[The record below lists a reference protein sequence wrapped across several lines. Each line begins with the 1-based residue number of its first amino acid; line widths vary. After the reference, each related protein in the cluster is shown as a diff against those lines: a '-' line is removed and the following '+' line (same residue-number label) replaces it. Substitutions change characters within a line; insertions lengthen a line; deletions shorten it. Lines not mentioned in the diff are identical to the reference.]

1 MSDQLRRILFIG
13 PGDRLPKPLE
23 NSLTREI
30 SDLAVHTLQDWSFLN
45 DAGEAIIASPT
56 LILVDE
62 AYGAAKPAKLELLQ
76 DVYPNASLCLTFNG
90 DHKSRRY
97 IRECLKSGNIKNVLP
112 MNLRL
117 DLWLFAVQILLH
129 GGTYMPPDLFELLE
143 IDRNLQQEK
152 ERKSVRLTSRDG
164 DNAFGMLT
172 SREREVL
179 GLIAQGLQ
187 NKNIAA
193 KLNLSEHTIK
203 LHIHHIIKKMGV
215 TNRTEAAA
223 VYIQRHEPGEELRL

>member
-1 MSDQLRRILFIG
+1 MSDHLRRILFIG
-13 PGDRLPKPLE
+13 PADRLPKPLE
-23 NSLTREI
+23 NSLLREI
-30 SDLAVHTLQDWSFLN
+30 SDLAVDTLQDWSFLT
-45 DAGEAIIASPT
+45 DTGETIITSPT

-62 AYGAAKPAKLELLQ
+62 AYGAAKPQKLELLQ
-76 DVYPNASLCLTFNG
+76 EVYPDASLCLTFNG
-90 DHKSRRY
+90 DHKSRRF
-97 IRECLKSGNIKNVLP
+97 IRECLKSGKIKNVLP

-143 IDRNLQQEK
+143 IDRNLQQER
-152 ERKSVRLTSRDG
+152 ERKSVRLAREG
-164 DNAFGMLT
+164 DDAFSMLT

-179 GLIAQGLQ
+179 GLIALGMQ
-187 NKNIAA
+187 NKNIAV

-223 VYIQRHEPGEELRL
+223 AYIQQHEPGEELRL

>member
-1 MSDQLRRILFIG
+1 MSDHLRRIIFIG

-23 NSLTREI
+23 NSLLREI
-30 SDLAVHTLQDWSFLN
+30 SDLAVHTLQDWSFLT
-45 DAGEAIIASPT
+45 DTGEAIIASPT

-62 AYGAAKPAKLELLQ
+62 AYGAAKPQKLELLQ
-76 DVYPNASLCLTFNG
+76 EVYPDSTLCLTFNG
-90 DHKSRRY
+90 DHKSRRF
-97 IRECLKSGNIKNVLP
+97 IRECLKSGKIKNVLP

-152 ERKSVRLTSRDG
+152 ERKSVRLTRDG
-164 DNAFGMLT
+164 DDAFSMLT

-179 GLIAQGLQ
+179 GLIALGMQ

-223 VYIQRHEPGEELRL
+223 AYIQQHEPGEEMRL